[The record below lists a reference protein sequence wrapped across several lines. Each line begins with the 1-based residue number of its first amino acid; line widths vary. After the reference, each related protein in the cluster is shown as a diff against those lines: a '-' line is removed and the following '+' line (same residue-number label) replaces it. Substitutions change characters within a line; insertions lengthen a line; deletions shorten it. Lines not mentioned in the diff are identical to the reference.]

1 MESQPKQRSPQ
12 SGTIISELENEF
24 AVIVN
29 DSPSTIMLNNKM
41 RKFVQ
46 AIEEKTLSKCGGQIV
61 ELEKYA
67 TMENINGQTTLK
79 RNIGMEADAD
89 RAIQNLQDCQAPFTN
104 YMLALNMFSQYNLS
118 LLSLSTDFCL
128 DDCEARNINAEQSE
142 LKSCFRN
149 CYDNSYKYVL
159 RSAENL
165 LSSQIDAAND
175 ELRKI

>member
-1 MESQPKQRSPQ
+1 MK
-12 SGTIISELENEF
+12 
-24 AVIVN
+24 
-29 DSPSTIMLNNKM
+29 
-41 RKFVQ
+41 KFVQ
-46 AIEEKTLSKCGGQIV
+46 ALEEKTLSNCGGQIA

-67 TMENINGQTTLK
+67 TMENVNGQPSLK
-79 RNIGMEADAD
+79 KNIGMEADAN

-128 DDCEARNINAEQSE
+128 DDCEAKNINSEQSE

-149 CYDNSYKYVL
+149 CYENSYKFVL

-165 LSSQIDAAND
+165 LSTQIDAAND
-175 ELRKI
+175 ELKKI